1 MRCTLL
7 HAHVTAHELVL
18 YFGCDKIFPEEY
30 DLMLRTL
37 VSPAARVI
45 MLASNILEGKQMTL
59 TEY

>member
-1 MRCTLL
+1 MSCTLL
-7 HAHVTAHELVL
+7 HELVL
-18 YFGCDKIFPEEY
+18 YLGCDYGCDKIFPKEY

>member
-1 MRCTLL
+1 MHMLL
-7 HAHVTAHELVL
+7 HMNWFYIWVVIV
-18 YFGCDKIFPEEY
+18 YFDCNKIFPKEY

-45 MLASNILEGKQMTL
+45 MLASYILEGKQMTL

>member
-1 MRCTLL
+1 MNWFYIW
-7 HAHVTAHELVL
+7 VVFM
-18 YFGCDKIFPEEY
+18 YFDCDKILPKEY

-37 VSPAARVI
+37 VSPAASVI